1 MHWILQDTDFSE
13 RGWDTLLTT
22 LGTFGVPHSKHK
34 VTPFIGTLSPE
45 PKIGHDNV
53 ICFGSYSMRH
63 AAKLYG
69 WKPGVFDVGPMDFTI
84 QKSNWGDLM
93 LNADSEVMEFQQV
106 EISKPTFIR
115 PVDDSK
121 FFSGGVFEAEYF
133 DDWQRKVCIASA
145 GMSAISLSPD
155 TLVQVSPVKEI
166 WSEYRFW
173 IVQRR
178 IVTASRY
185 KMGDTVMYSN
195 DVDYRFH
202 WFVSSLLESGWQPA
216 EAYVMD
222 VCETPDGIKIVE
234 INTINSSGFYA
245 ADVQKLVFE
254 LESAFNEHGS
264 RL

>member
-13 RGWDTLLTT
+13 RGWDTLLST
-22 LGTFGVPHSKHK
+22 LETFGVPHSKHK
-34 VTPFIGTLSPE
+34 VVPFVGTLSPE
-45 PKIGHDNV
+45 PTVGHDNV

-69 WKPGVFDVGPMDFTI
+69 WKPGVFDVGPFDFTV
-84 QKSNWGDLM
+84 QKSHWGNLM
-93 LNADSEVMEFQQV
+93 LNHDSEVMEFQDV
-106 EISKPTFIR
+106 RLTKPTFMR

-121 FFSGGVFEAEYF
+121 YFSGRVFDPESFE
-133 DDWQRKVCIASA
+133 DWQHKVCNI
-145 GMSAISLSPD
+145 GVDPGITLSPG
-155 TLVQVSPVKEI
+155 TLVQVSPIKEI

-173 IVQRR
+173 IVNRR

-185 KMGDTVMYSN
+185 KMGDTVIYSS

-202 WFVSSLLESGWQPA
+202 WFVSSLLESGWQPS

-222 VCETPDGIKIVE
+222 VCETPEGISIVE

-254 LESAFNEHGS
+254 LESAFNERRS